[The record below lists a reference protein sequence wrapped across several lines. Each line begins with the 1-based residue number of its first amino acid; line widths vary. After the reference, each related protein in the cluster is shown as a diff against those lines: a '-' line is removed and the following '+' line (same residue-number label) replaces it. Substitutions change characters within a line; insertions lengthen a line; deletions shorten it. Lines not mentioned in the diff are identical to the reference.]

1 MRPCTRDG
9 GAGECGVGF
18 ADVRGW
24 FATLAV
30 VTLVVGVGVGLW
42 ATWDSTHVPD
52 GSTLTAAPNV
62 LAETTTTLPAV
73 TTTTVP
79 PIPAC
84 GQGDDPAEGDPLADW
99 ATIVIDTTRA
109 LPRDFAPD
117 DLVEVTAAGF
127 TQLDRVRQFVIP
139 DLALLRQAAEANGTP
154 IVVISAYRSFAY
166 QEGLFRSE
174 VERVGESRAAA
185 AVARP
190 GHSEH
195 QLGTALDVL
204 NPEAGAL
211 SAAFADTPAGQ
222 WIATHA
228 HEYGFVISYPAG
240 AQDRSCYEYE
250 PWHLRYVG
258 RDIAAKIHESGLPP
272 REWLLR
278 GA

>member
-1 MRPCTRDG
+1 
-9 GAGECGVGF
+9 
-18 ADVRGW
+18 VRGW

-30 VTLVVGVGVGLW
+30 VILVVGVGVGLW
-42 ATWDSTHVPD
+42 ATWDSTHVSD
-52 GSTLTAAPNV
+52 GSTLTAAPNLLV
-62 LAETTTTLPAV
+62 DTTTTLPAV
-73 TTTTVP
+73 TTTTVA

-99 ATIVIDTTRA
+99 ATIVIDTNRA
-109 LPRDFAPD
+109 LSRDFAPG

-174 VERVGESRAAA
+174 VERLGESRAAA

-222 WIATHA
+222 WIAAHA
-228 HEYGFVISYPAG
+228 YEYGFVISYPAD
-240 AQDRSCYEYE
+240 AQDRSCYKFE
-250 PWHLRYVG
+250 PWHLRYFG
-258 RDIAAKIHESGLPP
+258 RDIAAQIHESGLSP

-278 GA
+278 RT